1 MDSPS
6 GDSTNSSFPALFV
19 AKCLVANR
27 LSPGISPYTQVR
39 CEIHPKRFT
48 IMWGGLSSTTSSV
61 QHPLGCKSP
70 CWLVLRIEFLCWFS
84 SLSLEFSCTCSLNWV
99 LTHADGPDA
108 DSTCWSGQTVTDVSP
123 MSADVWNTPKKLAR
137 QTLAIGWP
145 SAWCVP
151 TFKHASIITNTM
163 LNYLAN
169 SFYQLTRL
177 RTSAGSQQQLKKQ
190 ALLNVIFSHV
200 YIHVQQH
207 CMLSLRQVIP

>member
-84 SLSLEFSCTCSLNWV
+84 SLSLEFSCTCSLNWASDQSSHSRRRSWRRFNMLKWANCHRCEPDECRRV
-99 LTHADGPDA
+99 EHTKKTSPTDTRHRLTVGLVCPD
-108 DSTCWSGQTVTDVSP
+108 
-123 MSADVWNTPKKLAR
+123 L
-137 QTLAIGWP
+137 
-145 SAWCVP
+145 
-151 TFKHASIITNTM
+151 
-163 LNYLAN
+163 
-169 SFYQLTRL
+169 
-177 RTSAGSQQQLKKQ
+177 
-190 ALLNVIFSHV
+190 
-200 YIHVQQH
+200 
-207 CMLSLRQVIP
+207 